1 MIEAFTNNS
10 LLLLFVVAA
19 VGYGIG
25 NIRIKGSGLG
35 VAAVLFVGLA
45 AGALDP
51 ALKIPDVIIF
61 LGLTIFVYTIGLQS
75 GPGFFRNIK
84 QHGIRDILFVIVMLC
99 LSALLLVGLHF
110 LFEFEPSTTAG
121 LFAGVTT
128 NTPALAGLLDA
139 IANNH
144 TGETA
149 AQLSREAVVGYSLS
163 YPMGV
168 LGVMFAITLV
178 ERALRINYVA
188 EEASLRNLYPIE
200 QDMKN
205 TAVRILTDKF
215 SSRSLRDL
223 IKQFQW
229 DVVFGRMLRDD
240 VVSLTNWDISFKK
253 GDLIK
258 LVGNR
263 NEVNRVIEE
272 LGEEAEGALI
282 SGDSVYETARIF
294 VSNPKVAGQKLAA
307 LNLGEK
313 FAATISRYR
322 RGDIDLLASGDT
334 ILELGD
340 QVRFVARREDLPKI
354 SNLFGNSYEKL
365 SHVNLLSF
373 GLGMALGLWL
383 GLIEFTLPGGASM
396 KLGFAGGPLLVALV
410 LGSLRR
416 TGPIV
421 WTLPYSAN
429 LTLRQFGLTLLLA
442 GIGINSGHTF
452 LSTVSGGGGGLIFL
466 SSVIISILTALVT
479 LIIGFKLVKI
489 PFSFL
494 TGMVA
499 NQPAI
504 LDFAIDRTGNKLPNI
519 GFTTMLPVALIAKIL
534 FVQLLFNLLELK
546 HIIYTQNY
554 FPEIYLKHKSKETC
568 EPHIA
573 QINHS

>member
-19 VGYGIG
+19 IGYGVG

-35 VAAVLFVGLA
+35 VAAVLFVGLL

-51 ALKIPDVIIF
+51 GFKIPEVVIF

-84 QHGIRDILFVIVMLC
+84 QNGFRDILFVVVMLS

-110 LFEFEPSTTAG
+110 LFNFNPSTTAG

-139 IANNH
+139 IANNYS
-144 TGETA
+144 GDDA
-149 AQLSREAVVGYSLS
+149 ARLSEEAVVGYSLS

-168 LGVMFAITLV
+168 LGVMFAIALV
-178 ERALRINYVA
+178 ERLLKINYSK
-188 EEASLRNLYPIE
+188 EEASLRSLYPIE

-205 TAVRILTDKF
+205 TAVRV
-215 SSRSLRDL
+215 SSSKLAGRTLRDL
-223 IKQFQW
+223 FKHYQW
-229 DVVFGRMLRDD
+229 DVVFGRMLRDNE
-240 VVSLTNWDISFKK
+240 VSLTNWDVVFRQ
-253 GDLIK
+253 GDLIR

-263 NEVNRVIEE
+263 DEVDRVVEV
-272 LGEEAEGALI
+272 LGEEAEEELI
-282 SGDSVYETARIF
+282 SGDLIYETARIF

-307 LNLGEK
+307 LNLNEK

-340 QVRFVARREDLPKI
+340 QVRFVAHRKDLPKI
-354 SNLFGNSYEKL
+354 SRLFGNSYEKL

-383 GLIEFTLPGGASM
+383 GLIEFTLPGGASI

-452 LSTVSGGGGGLIFL
+452 LSTVSGGGGGMIFL
-466 SSVIISILTALVT
+466 SSVMISILTALVT

-504 LDFAIDRTGNKLPNI
+504 LDFATDRTKNKLPNI

-534 FVQLLFNLLELK
+534 FVQLLFNIL
-546 HIIYTQNY
+546 
-554 FPEIYLKHKSKETC
+554 S
-568 EPHIA
+568 
-573 QINHS
+573 